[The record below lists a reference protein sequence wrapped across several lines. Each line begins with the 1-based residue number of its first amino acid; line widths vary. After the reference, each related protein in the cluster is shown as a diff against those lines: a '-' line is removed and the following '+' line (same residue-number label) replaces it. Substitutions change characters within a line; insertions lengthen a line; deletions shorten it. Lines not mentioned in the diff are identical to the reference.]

1 MKRALCLVS
10 IGIFVLIGSA
20 GLSGSEAVDF
30 TVEEYAELV
39 HRYLQG
45 DYTGAGRALSKV
57 SVEQA
62 LEAADEYM
70 TRWVVDPQIKAAAL
84 IHTDVAL
91 SAGGAEPTPH
101 IEAAR
106 KWMQMLE
113 ESGRQSFES
122 RWYLVLGYSLQGE
135 LRLGDAGHVLETA
148 LRAFPDDIEVRKAYA
163 TLSETAG
170 WIQEESKLL
179 KEARKQY
186 RIILETEPDDAEMHV
201 RLGRVLTLL
210 GQGDEAMAELSWGI
224 EAADKPEIQ
233 LAAFLILGDLY
244 EDRGEHHEAV
254 RFYRQALGTDPD
266 CQSAAISLAHGLHK
280 AGDASGSY
288 HVLEQFLAARE
299 RSHKNERGDENQLDL
314 WWRFL
319 LGNSDR
325 FDVLLQELRSEI

>member
-1 MKRALCLVS
+1 MKRAFRLVW
-10 IGIFVLIGSA
+10 IGIFVLFGSV

-30 TVEEYAELV
+30 TVDVYAELV

-45 DYTGAGRALSKV
+45 DYFGARRALSKV

-70 TRWVVDPQIKAAAL
+70 TRWVINPQIKAAAL
-84 IHTDVAL
+84 IHTDVAV
-91 SAGGAEPTPH
+91 SAGGAEPTLH

-106 KWMQMLE
+106 KWMQLLE
-113 ESGRQSFES
+113 ESGRRAFER
-122 RWYLVLGYSLQGE
+122 RWYLVLGYSFQSE
-135 LRLGDAGHVLETA
+135 LRLGDAGTVFETA
-148 LRAFPDDIEVRKAYA
+148 LKMFPDDIEIRKAYA

-170 WIQEESKLL
+170 WIQEDSKLL

-186 RIILETEPDDAEMHV
+186 RIILETEPDDAEVHV

-210 GQGDEAMAELSWGI
+210 GQGDEAMAELSRGI
-224 EAADKPEIQ
+224 DAAEIPEIQ
-233 LAAFLILGDLY
+233 LAAFLILGDLHG
-244 EDRGEHHEAV
+244 DRGEHHEAM
-254 RFYRQALGTDPD
+254 RFYRQALETDPD
-266 CQSAAISLAHGLHK
+266 CQSAAISLAHGLHE

-299 RSHKNERGDENQLDL
+299 RSHNNERGDGNQLDL

-325 FDVLLQELRSEI
+325 LDVLLREIRSEI